1 MGKLLLRPTQM
12 RMPAYNQQEM
22 SNTVGFLRR
31 SSKRTVA
38 TPVAKSLANFLYS
51 RYCAYLP
58 QLLSIQNIYHEKQ
71 RKKTAR
77 FSPASRLLLC
87 IPFQSFK

>member
-58 QLLSIQNIYHEKQ
+58 QLLSIQNIYHEKP
-71 RKKTAR
+71 RKKNSEIFACELLVAVYS
-77 FSPASRLLLC
+77 FSK
-87 IPFQSFK
+87 F